1 MKVAIQGFAGS
12 YHEIAANQYFGA
24 EIELVMC
31 DSFINLFKKL
41 DTKQADCAVMAI
53 ENTIAGTILFNYS
66 LLRNSVYKITGET
79 FLRIEHCLMGL
90 DNQSI
95 DDITEVHSHPMALNQ
110 CTRFFAGYPNIKL
123 VEAVDTGLMAE
134 QIANEKIKG
143 RAAIAGVG
151 AASKFGLHIFKK
163 NIEDSERNFT
173 RFLVLENNAD
183 SKSTIENFKFNKATI
198 SFGLTH
204 EVGGLS
210 KILNILATEKIN
222 VMSLQS
228 TPYVG
233 NAWEYLF
240 HLDIEFS
247 DYLAYQKAIETIKK
261 QTLHF
266 SIMGEYKKGI

>member
-1 MKVAIQGFAGS
+1 MNVAIQGFTGS
-12 YHEIAANQYFGA
+12 YHEIAAQQYFGKN
-24 EIELVMC
+24 IQLVMC
-31 DSFINLFKKL
+31 DSFINLFKSL

-90 DNQSI
+90 ENQTI
-95 DDITEVHSHPMALNQ
+95 DQITEVHSHPMALNQ
-110 CTRFFAGYPNIKL
+110 CTRFFAGFPHIKL
-123 VEAVDTGLMAE
+123 VEAVDTGLMAN
-134 QIANEKIKG
+134 QIATQKIKG
-143 RAAIAGVG
+143 RAAVAGTK
-151 AASKFGLHIFKK
+151 AAEKFGLQIFKK

-173 RFLVLENNAD
+173 RFLI
-183 SKSTIENFKFNKATI
+183 IENEEYSKNKFENRTANKATI
-198 SFGLTH
+198 SFGLAH

-210 KILNILATEKIN
+210 KILTILATKNIN

-240 HLDIEFS
+240 HLDLEFS
-247 DYLAYQKAIETIKK
+247 DYLNYKNAIENIKN

>member
-12 YHEIAANQYFGA
+12 YHEIAAHQYFGSD
-24 EIELVMC
+24 IELVMC
-31 DSFINLFKKL
+31 DSFINLFKAL

-66 LLRNSVYKITGET
+66 LLRNSSYKITGET

-90 DNQSI
+90 DNQTIEEIS
-95 DDITEVHSHPMALNQ
+95 EVRSHPMALNQ
-110 CTRFFAGYPNIKL
+110 CTRFFAGYPHIKL

-134 QIANEKIKG
+134 QIANEKVKG

-151 AASKFGLHIFKK
+151 AAQKFELHIFKK
-163 NIEDSERNFT
+163 NIEDSEKNFT
-173 RFLVLENNAD
+173 RFLILNCQD
-183 SKSTIENFKFNKATI
+183 SKTETINKATI

-204 EVGGLS
+204 EIGGLS
-210 KILNILATEKIN
+210 KILSMLAENNIN

-240 HLDIEFS
+240 HVDIEFDS
-247 DYLAYQKAIETIKK
+247 LDDYKSAITLIKN

-266 SIMGEYKKGI
+266 SVMGEYKKGI